1 MKYLA
6 SILLLMLPFIMHAQE
21 GFKVTMH
28 IKGLGDHNVKV
39 IFQKNGRSDVDTL
52 VKQGEDLVVWEG
64 KTVDPQFVRVEVMD
78 TSLYLRV
85 GKAIMPA
92 PALAFLLANTDI
104 TINGDAK
111 QIFTA
116 TVESKH
122 PEVVLYNNL
131 RVADLPN
138 AIETW
143 TLQKEQN
150 KKRNNN
156 DTIGNY
162 DISQKLTILKKKNQ
176 AMRIQFLNDN
186 PTSYTSLLV
195 LQSLFLILPV
205 NESEKRFNALKTE
218 HKNSVTGQ
226 AHNLKIESNKKT
238 AVGKPVIP
246 FAQEGMDGSIVDIA
260 AFKGRV
266 NFSYDYYD
274 KTTKGMLYQ
283 VNIPWTTGYSSIQ
296 DNIGEFH
303 MWGHEFNLNT
313 VNLEGSF
320 RWSSNF
326 NLSINRNMVIK
337 LGVNDQ
343 PIGAQDGW
351 ISQVNRTAVGYPIGQ
366 FYVFLN
372 DGVYMTQAEFDK
384 GAKAEDSQVGT
395 QRFKDLNS
403 K

>member
-6 SILLLMLPFIMHAQE
+6 SILLLMLPFSMYAQE

-92 PALAFLLANTDI
+92 PALSFLLANTDI

-138 AIETW
+138 AVETW

-150 KKRNNN
+150 KKRNAN

-162 DISQKLTILKKKNQ
+162 DISQKLAILKKKNQ

-186 PTSYTSLLV
+186 PASYTSLLV

-246 FAQEGMDGSIVDIA
+246 FSQEGMDGSIVDIA
-260 AFKGRV
+260 AFKGKVVLIDFWGSWCVPCRMSHPALKDLYKKY
-266 NFSYDYYD
+266 NSKGFEIIGISNELANSTRD
-274 KTTKGMLYQ
+274 KK
-283 VNIPWTTGYSSIQ
+283 
-296 DNIGEFH
+296 
-303 MWGHEFNLNT
+303 
-313 VNLEGSF
+313 
-320 RWSSNF
+320 
-326 NLSINRNMVIK
+326 
-337 LGVNDQ
+337 
-343 PIGAQDGW
+343 AQDIAWRKAIKEDGLSW
-351 ISQVNRTAVGYPIGQ
+351 AQILYDPAILDLVKEFDINGYPTK
-366 FYVFLN
+366 FLIDQN
-372 DGVYMTQAEFDK
+372 GKFVMRILGNSEKLHAELE
-384 GAKAEDSQVGT
+384 AKLALLLPD
-395 QRFKDLNS
+395 
-403 K
+403 

>member
-260 AFKGRV
+260 AFKGKVVLIDFWGSWCVPCRMSHPALKDLYKKYNSKGFEV
-266 NFSYDYYD
+266 IGISNELANSTRD
-274 KTTKGMLYQ
+274 KK
-283 VNIPWTTGYSSIQ
+283 
-296 DNIGEFH
+296 
-303 MWGHEFNLNT
+303 
-313 VNLEGSF
+313 
-320 RWSSNF
+320 
-326 NLSINRNMVIK
+326 
-337 LGVNDQ
+337 
-343 PIGAQDGW
+343 AQDIAWRKAIKEDGLPW
-351 ISQVNRTAVGYPIGQ
+351 AQILYDPAILDLVKEFDINGYPTK
-366 FYVFLN
+366 FLIDQN
-372 DGVYMTQAEFDK
+372 GKFLMRILGNSEKLHADLE
-384 GAKAEDSQVGT
+384 AKLALLLPD
-395 QRFKDLNS
+395 
-403 K
+403 

>member
-260 AFKGRV
+260 AFKGKVVLIDFWGSWCVPCRMSHPALKDLYKKYNSKGFEV
-266 NFSYDYYD
+266 IGISNELANSTRD
-274 KTTKGMLYQ
+274 KK
-283 VNIPWTTGYSSIQ
+283 
-296 DNIGEFH
+296 
-303 MWGHEFNLNT
+303 
-313 VNLEGSF
+313 
-320 RWSSNF
+320 
-326 NLSINRNMVIK
+326 
-337 LGVNDQ
+337 
-343 PIGAQDGW
+343 AQDIAWRKAIKEDGLSW
-351 ISQVNRTAVGYPIGQ
+351 AQILYDPAILDLVKEFDINGYPTK
-366 FYVFLN
+366 FLIDQN
-372 DGVYMTQAEFDK
+372 GKFVMRILGNSEKLHAELE
-384 GAKAEDSQVGT
+384 AKLALLLPD
-395 QRFKDLNS
+395 
-403 K
+403 

>member
-260 AFKGRV
+260 AFKGKVVLIDFWGSWCVPCRMSHPALKDLYKKY
-266 NFSYDYYD
+266 NSKGFEIIGISNELANSTRD
-274 KTTKGMLYQ
+274 KK
-283 VNIPWTTGYSSIQ
+283 
-296 DNIGEFH
+296 
-303 MWGHEFNLNT
+303 
-313 VNLEGSF
+313 
-320 RWSSNF
+320 
-326 NLSINRNMVIK
+326 
-337 LGVNDQ
+337 
-343 PIGAQDGW
+343 AQDIAWRKAIKEDGLPW
-351 ISQVNRTAVGYPIGQ
+351 AQILYDPAILDLVKEFDINGYPTK
-366 FYVFLN
+366 FLIDQN
-372 DGVYMTQAEFDK
+372 GKFLMRILGNSEKLHAELE
-384 GAKAEDSQVGT
+384 AKLALLLPD
-395 QRFKDLNS
+395 
-403 K
+403 

>member
-6 SILLLMLPFIMHAQE
+6 LILLLMLPFIMHAQE

-260 AFKGRV
+260 AFKGKVVLIDFWGSWCVPCRMSHPALKDLYKKYNSKGFEV
-266 NFSYDYYD
+266 IGISNELANSTRD
-274 KTTKGMLYQ
+274 KK
-283 VNIPWTTGYSSIQ
+283 
-296 DNIGEFH
+296 
-303 MWGHEFNLNT
+303 
-313 VNLEGSF
+313 
-320 RWSSNF
+320 
-326 NLSINRNMVIK
+326 
-337 LGVNDQ
+337 
-343 PIGAQDGW
+343 AQDIAWRKAIKEDGLPW
-351 ISQVNRTAVGYPIGQ
+351 AQILYDPAILDVVKDYDINGYPTK
-366 FYVFLN
+366 FLIDQN
-372 DGVYMTQAEFDK
+372 GKFIMRILGNSEKLHAELE
-384 GAKAEDSQVGT
+384 AKLALLLPD
-395 QRFKDLNS
+395 
-403 K
+403 

>member
-1 MKYLA
+1 
-6 SILLLMLPFIMHAQE
+6 
-21 GFKVTMH
+21 
-28 IKGLGDHNVKV
+28 
-39 IFQKNGRSDVDTL
+39 
-52 VKQGEDLVVWEG
+52 VWEG

-92 PALAFLLANTDI
+92 PALSFLLANTDI

-138 AIETW
+138 AVETW

-150 KKRNNN
+150 KKRNAN

-162 DISQKLTILKKKNQ
+162 DISQKLAILKKKNQ

-186 PTSYTSLLV
+186 PASYTSLLV

-246 FAQEGMDGSIVDIA
+246 FSQEGMDGSIVDIA
-260 AFKGRV
+260 AFKGKVVLIDFWGSWCVPCRMSHPALKDLYKKY
-266 NFSYDYYD
+266 NSKGFEIIGISNELANSTRD
-274 KTTKGMLYQ
+274 KK
-283 VNIPWTTGYSSIQ
+283 
-296 DNIGEFH
+296 
-303 MWGHEFNLNT
+303 
-313 VNLEGSF
+313 
-320 RWSSNF
+320 
-326 NLSINRNMVIK
+326 
-337 LGVNDQ
+337 
-343 PIGAQDGW
+343 AQDIAWRKAIKEDGLSW
-351 ISQVNRTAVGYPIGQ
+351 AQILYDPAILDLVKEFDINGYPTK
-366 FYVFLN
+366 FLIDQN
-372 DGVYMTQAEFDK
+372 GKFVMRILGNSEKLHAELE
-384 GAKAEDSQVGT
+384 AKLALLLPD
-395 QRFKDLNS
+395 
-403 K
+403 

>member
-6 SILLLMLPFIMHAQE
+6 SILLLMLPFSMYAQE

-150 KKRNNN
+150 KKRNAN

-186 PTSYTSLLV
+186 PASYTSLLV

-218 HKNSVTGQ
+218 HKISVTGQ

-246 FAQEGMDGSIVDIA
+246 FSQEGMDGSIVDIA
-260 AFKGRV
+260 AFKGKVVLIDFWGSWCVPCRMSHPALKDLYKKY
-266 NFSYDYYD
+266 NSKGFEIIGISNELANSTRD
-274 KTTKGMLYQ
+274 KK
-283 VNIPWTTGYSSIQ
+283 
-296 DNIGEFH
+296 
-303 MWGHEFNLNT
+303 
-313 VNLEGSF
+313 
-320 RWSSNF
+320 
-326 NLSINRNMVIK
+326 
-337 LGVNDQ
+337 
-343 PIGAQDGW
+343 AQDIAWRKAIKEDGLSW
-351 ISQVNRTAVGYPIGQ
+351 AQILYDPAILDLVKEFDINGYPTK
-366 FYVFLN
+366 FLIDQN
-372 DGVYMTQAEFDK
+372 GKFVMRILGNSEKLHAELE
-384 GAKAEDSQVGT
+384 AKLALLLPD
-395 QRFKDLNS
+395 
-403 K
+403 